1 MTEGIVG
8 KSRGYWGR
16 WILVNGAVA
25 AWTLYGLASAVEAIN
40 PAVAFMD
47 YFLLA
52 LSLASLAGSAFMY
65 LSAKE

>member
-1 MTEGIVG
+1 MEGVVG

-25 AWTLYGLASAVEAIN
+25 AWTIFEVASAVEAVN
-40 PAVAFMD
+40 PAVAFLD
-47 YFLLA
+47 YSLLA
-52 LSLASLAGSAFMY
+52 LSLAALAGSAYMF

>member
-1 MTEGIVG
+1 MMEDTVG

-25 AWTLYGLASAVEAIN
+25 AWTIYGLAAAGEAIN

-52 LSLASLAGSAFMY
+52 PSLASLAGSAFMY